1 MFSSWTLSM
10 MIIGSSFSVAVMAS
24 LIALL
29 SGPRSWIAFTA
40 V

>member
-1 MFSSWTLSM
+1 M

-24 LIALL
+24 LIAEF
-29 SGPRSWIAFTA
+29 SGPRSWMAFTA